1 MPPPGNL
8 TPGHAQQEGLAVW
21 LFDAGQARQNSDSV
35 NKPKVYI
42 DGQSGTT
49 GLRIR
54 EMLDSRE
61 EIELLLIP
69 EAERRDPGARADHL
83 ARADLAVLC
92 LPDEAAEEAI
102 RLAGGSGT
110 RIIDTSTARR
120 IDPAWTYGLPELR
133 ERQREAI
140 RGSARVANP
149 GCYPQSFVLAVRPL
163 IEAGALPATTAFT
176 VNAVSG
182 YSGGGRQMAER
193 YRTATAPSHSGDAG
207 IPLCLYGLDQG
218 HKHLPEMQHFSGV
231 AWPPFFV
238 PSVDHAWCGMLVCMP
253 LPSAVSQ
260 GLGREDVYEVWR
272 ARYAEEPFV
281 RALSPEAADAA
292 LRDGKFLDL
301 EACNHT
307 NRLEL
312 MVFGEADRGLLL
324 VGRLDNLG
332 KGASGNAVQCM
343 NLMLGFDERNG
354 LRA

>member
-1 MPPPGNL
+1 M
-8 TPGHAQQEGLAVW
+8 
-21 LFDAGQARQNSDSV
+21 

-54 EMLDSRE
+54 EMLDSRDD
-61 EIELLLIP
+61 IELFLIP
-69 EAERRDPGARADHL
+69 EALRREPRARADHL
-83 ARADLAVLC
+83 ARADLAILC
-92 LPDEAAEEAI
+92 LPDDAAAEAI
-102 RLAGGSGT
+102 RLAGDSET
-110 RIIDTSTARR
+110 RIIDTSSTRR
-120 IDPAWTYGLPELR
+120 VDPAWTYGLPELR
-133 ERQREAI
+133 EGQREAI

-149 GCYPQSFVLAVRPL
+149 GCYPQSFVLAMRPL
-163 IEAGALPATTAFT
+163 IEAGALPPTTPFT

-182 YSGGGRQMAER
+182 YSGGGRQMAEH
-193 YRTATAPSHSGDAG
+193 YRTASAPSRPGDAG

-218 HKHLPEMQHFSGV
+218 HKHLPEMQHYSG
-231 AWPPFFV
+231 ASQPPFFV
-238 PSVDHAWCGMLVCMP
+238 PSVDHAWCGMLVSMP
-253 LPSAVSQ
+253 LPP
-260 GLGREDVYEVWR
+260 GLSRGLERGDVFEIWR

-281 RALSPEAADAA
+281 RALSPEDADLA

-301 EACNHT
+301 DTCNLT

-312 MVFGEADRGLLL
+312 MAFGGASRGLVL

-343 NLMLGFDERNG
+343 NLMLGFDEREG

>member
-1 MPPPGNL
+1 M
-8 TPGHAQQEGLAVW
+8 
-21 LFDAGQARQNSDSV
+21 QNDEDSSRLV

-54 EMLDSRE
+54 EMLDSRDD
-61 EIELLLIP
+61 IELLLIP
-69 EAERRDPGARADHL
+69 EAERRDSGARADYL
-83 ARADLAVLC
+83 ARADLAILC
-92 LPDEAAEEAI
+92 LPDDAAAEAI
-102 RLAGGSGT
+102 RLAGDSET

-133 ERQREAI
+133 EGQREAI

-149 GCYPQSFVLAVRPL
+149 GCYPQSFILAVRPL
-163 IEAGALPATTAFT
+163 IDAGALPASTPFT

-193 YRTATAPSHSGDAG
+193 YRAASAPSQPGDAG
-207 IPLCLYGLDQG
+207 IPLRLYGLDQG
-218 HKHLPEMQHFSGV
+218 HKHLPEMQHYSGV
-231 AWPPFFV
+231 SRPPLFV
-238 PSVDHAWCGMLVCMP
+238 PSVDHTWCGMLVSMP
-253 LPSAVSQ
+253 LPAGHSR
-260 GLGREDVYEVWR
+260 GLTREDVFGIWR
-272 ARYAEEPFV
+272 ARYAGEPFV
-281 RALSPEAADAA
+281 QALSPEEADNA
-292 LRDGKFLDL
+292 LRDGKFLDI

-312 MVFGEADRGLLL
+312 MVFGEAARGLVL

-343 NLMLGFDERNG
+343 NLMLGIEERKG